1 MSDGTMRVIINGV
14 AAQLGIDP
22 AILYA
27 EYCAIDDVLTIIQT
41 KSRGTAKISGRE
53 AATAMFPAMLYA
65 KLAAEIQKSGKA

>member
-1 MSDGTMRVIINGV
+1 MTDGTIRVIINGV

-41 KSRGTAKISGRE
+41 KSRGVAKTPGRE
-53 AATAMFPAMLYA
+53 AAETHYQSLLYA